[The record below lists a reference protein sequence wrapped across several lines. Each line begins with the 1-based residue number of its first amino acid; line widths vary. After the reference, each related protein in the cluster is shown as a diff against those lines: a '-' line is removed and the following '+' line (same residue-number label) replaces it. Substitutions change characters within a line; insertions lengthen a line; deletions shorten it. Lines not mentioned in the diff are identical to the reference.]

1 MNKKTHIDSK
11 KKDIL
16 QAAMCLFA
24 TKGIDGISV
33 KEIGEAAG
41 VTDAAIYKHFKSK
54 DAMAL
59 EVFGQYC
66 NSYTTLIDFYRKQ
79 SGSFVSRFHRLVD
92 EVLNMHDEDQYG
104 LLLLSQHHELY
115 VEASQSQNVRQPLEA
130 LTEFIEQGVQQGEL
144 PKQDVQLSG
153 VLIIGAITRL
163 SVSSLEGELPQQ
175 LVPFAAE
182 VKQRLT
188 ALLSKGQ

>member
-1 MNKKTHIDSK
+1 M
-11 KKDIL
+11 
-16 QAAMCLFA
+16 QAAMRLFA

-33 KEIGEAAG
+33 KQIGEAAG

-54 DAMAL
+54 DAMAM

-79 SGSFVSRFHRLVD
+79 NGSFVSRFHQLVD
-92 EVLNMHDEDQYG
+92 EVLGMHDEDQYG

-115 VEASQSQNVRQPLEA
+115 IEASQSQNVRQPLEA
-130 LTEFIEQGVQQGEL
+130 LTEFIEQGIGRGEL
-144 PKQDVQLSG
+144 PKQDARLSG

-163 SVSSLEGELPQQ
+163 SVSSLEGELPQE
-175 LVPFAAE
+175 LIPLATE

>member
-1 MNKKTHIDSK
+1 MNKKTHVDSK
-11 KKDIL
+11 KKDIM
-16 QAAMCLFA
+16 QAAMRLFA

-79 SGSFVSRFHRLVD
+79 SGSFISRFHQLVD
-92 EVLNMHDEDQYG
+92 EVLVMHDEDQYG

-115 VEASQSQNVRQPLEA
+115 VEASQSSNVREPLEA
-130 LTEFIEQGVQQGEL
+130 LVEFIEQGIRHGEL
-144 PKQDVQLSG
+144 PKQDAQLSG
-153 VLIIGAITRL
+153 TLIIGAITRL

-175 LVPFAAE
+175 LIPFATE
-182 VKQRLT
+182 VKERLT
-188 ALLSKGQ
+188 ALLSQGQ

>member
-1 MNKKTHIDSK
+1 MNKKTHVDSK

-33 KEIGEAAG
+33 KEIAEAAG

-79 SGSFVSRFHRLVD
+79 NGSFLSRFHQLVD

-130 LTEFIEQGVQQGEL
+130 LTEFIEQGIQQGEL
-144 PKQDVQLSG
+144 TKQNAQLSG

-175 LVPFAAE
+175 LVPFAVE
-182 VKQRLT
+182 IKQRLT

>member
-1 MNKKTHIDSK
+1 MNKKTHVDSK

-33 KEIGEAAG
+33 KEIAEAAG

-79 SGSFVSRFHRLVD
+79 NGSFLSRFHQLVD

-115 VEASQSQNVRQPLEA
+115 VEASQNQNVRQPLEA
-130 LTEFIEQGVQQGEL
+130 LTEFIEQGIQQGEL

-175 LVPFAAE
+175 LVPFAVE
-182 VKQRLT
+182 IKQRLT

>member
-79 SGSFVSRFHRLVD
+79 SGSFVSRFQQLVD

-144 PKQDVQLSG
+144 PKQDAQLSG

>member
-1 MNKKTHIDSK
+1 MNKKTHVDSK

-79 SGSFVSRFHRLVD
+79 SGNFVSRFHQLVD
-92 EVLNMHDEDQYG
+92 EVLDMHDEDQYG

-130 LTEFIEQGVQQGEL
+130 LTEFIEQGIQQGEL
-144 PKQDVQLSG
+144 PKQDALLSG

-175 LVPFAAE
+175 LVPFATE

>member
-1 MNKKTHIDSK
+1 MNKKTHVDSK

-33 KEIGEAAG
+33 KEIAEAAG

-79 SGSFVSRFHRLVD
+79 SGSFLSRFHQLVD

-130 LTEFIEQGVQQGEL
+130 LTEFIEQGIQQGEL
-144 PKQDVQLSG
+144 PQQNAQLSG
-153 VLIIGAITRL
+153 VLIIGAFTRL

-175 LVPFAAE
+175 LVPLAAE
-182 VKQRLT
+182 IKQRLT

>member
-79 SGSFVSRFHRLVD
+79 SGSFVSRFHQLVD

-130 LTEFIEQGVQQGEL
+130 LTEFIERGIQQGEL
-144 PKQDVQLSG
+144 PKQDAQLSG

>member
-16 QAAMCLFA
+16 QAAMLLFA
-24 TKGIDGISV
+24 TNGVDGISV
-33 KEIGEAAG
+33 KQIGEAAG

-54 DAMAL
+54 DAMAM

-66 NSYTTLIDFYRKQ
+66 SSYTTLIDFYRKQ
-79 SGSFVSRFHRLVD
+79 SGSFVSRFHQLVD
-92 EVLNMHDEDQYG
+92 EVVGMHDEDQCG

-115 VEASQSQNVRQPLEA
+115 IQASQSQNVRQPLEA
-130 LTEFIEQGVQQGEL
+130 LTEFIEQGIERGEL
-144 PKQDVQLSG
+144 PEQDARLSG

-163 SVSSLEGELPQQ
+163 SVSSLEGELPQE
-175 LVPFAAE
+175 LTPFAAE

>member
-1 MNKKTHIDSK
+1 
-11 KKDIL
+11 
-16 QAAMCLFA
+16 
-24 TKGIDGISV
+24 
-33 KEIGEAAG
+33 
-41 VTDAAIYKHFKSK
+41 
-54 DAMAL
+54 
-59 EVFGQYC
+59 
-66 NSYTTLIDFYRKQ
+66 
-79 SGSFVSRFHRLVD
+79 VD

-130 LTEFIEQGVQQGEL
+130 LTEFIEQGIQQGEL
-144 PKQDVQLSG
+144 PKQDALLSG

-175 LVPFAAE
+175 LVPFATE

>member
-54 DAMAL
+54 DSMAL

-79 SGSFVSRFHRLVD
+79 SGSFVSRFHQLVD

-130 LTEFIEQGVQQGEL
+130 LTEFIEQGIQQGEL
-144 PKQDVQLSG
+144 PKQDAQLSG

-175 LVPFAAE
+175 LVPFATE

>member
-1 MNKKTHIDSK
+1 MR
-11 KKDIL
+11 
-16 QAAMCLFA
+16 LFA

-33 KEIGEAAG
+33 KQIGEAAG

-54 DAMAL
+54 NAMAI

-79 SGSFVSRFHRLVD
+79 NGSFVSRFHQLVD
-92 EVLNMHDEDQYG
+92 EVVGMHDEDQYG

-130 LTEFIEQGVQQGEL
+130 LTEFIEQGIGQGEL
-144 PKQDVQLSG
+144 PKQNARLSS

-163 SVSSLEGELPQQ
+163 SVSSLEGELPQE
-175 LVPFAAE
+175 LIPLATE

>member
-16 QAAMCLFA
+16 QAAMRLFA

-33 KEIGEAAG
+33 KQIGEAAG

-54 DAMAL
+54 DAMAM

-79 SGSFVSRFHRLVD
+79 NGSFVSRFHQLVD
-92 EVLNMHDEDQYG
+92 EVLGMHDEDQYG

-115 VEASQSQNVRQPLEA
+115 IEASQSQNVRQPLEA
-130 LTEFIEQGVQQGEL
+130 LTEFIEQGIGRGEL
-144 PKQDVQLSG
+144 PKQDARLSG

-163 SVSSLEGELPQQ
+163 SVSSLEGELPQE
-175 LVPFAAE
+175 LIPLATE

>member
-1 MNKKTHIDSK
+1 MNKKTHVDSK

-33 KEIGEAAG
+33 KEIAEAAG

-79 SGSFVSRFHRLVD
+79 SGSFLSRFHQLVD

-115 VEASQSQNVRQPLEA
+115 VEASQSHNVRQPLEA
-130 LTEFIEQGVQQGEL
+130 LTEFIEQGIQQGEL

-153 VLIIGAITRL
+153 VLTIGAITRL

-175 LVPFAAE
+175 LVPFAVE
-182 VKQRLT
+182 IKQRLT

>member
-54 DAMAL
+54 DAIL
-59 EVFGQYC
+59 
-66 NSYTTLIDFYRKQ
+66 
-79 SGSFVSRFHRLVD
+79 
-92 EVLNMHDEDQYG
+92 
-104 LLLLSQHHELY
+104 
-115 VEASQSQNVRQPLEA
+115 
-130 LTEFIEQGVQQGEL
+130 
-144 PKQDVQLSG
+144 
-153 VLIIGAITRL
+153 
-163 SVSSLEGELPQQ
+163 
-175 LVPFAAE
+175 
-182 VKQRLT
+182 
-188 ALLSKGQ
+188 

>member
-79 SGSFVSRFHRLVD
+79 SGSFVSRFHQLVD

-130 LTEFIEQGVQQGEL
+130 LTEFIKQGIQQGEL